1 MLTRKKNA
9 IWGRYPCC
17 DMVNNAI
24 RLILDGQSD
33 IAVAELLSAISK
45 ADGYVHED
53 IAQKAKDVGDRVWS
67 KRNSPT

>member
-1 MLTRKKNA
+1 
-9 IWGRYPCC
+9 
-17 DMVNNAI
+17 MVNNAI

>member
-24 RLILDGQSD
+24 RLILDGKSD

-53 IAQKAKDVGDRVWS
+53 IAQKAKDVSDRVWS
-67 KRNSPT
+67 KRKSLT